1 MQRDEIPS
9 GAPQNPTSTGNSN
22 RPPAE
27 MATSLPSRHRESANL
42 DANHSAGLDQT
53 HYYPNPMRHTV
64 INGEAGVPGTII
76 DVDMDFSPDFLGERN
91 PPSDHPTP
99 STLNSS
105 SNTSYSISG
114 TDNPSPGKKQH
125 NSGTTHSGQ
134 SSGAIHISPT
144 STESPQIPDMNT
156 RPGQAS
162 AFDIP
167 PAWDLP
173 TPNAD
178 MSNVDFNVNMN
189 SLSEAQWA
197 QILNNNAGA
206 AGWDSWRPS

>member
-1 MQRDEIPS
+1 MQRGEIPQGPS
-9 GAPQNPTSTGNSN
+9 QNPTNTDNSS
-22 RPPAE
+22 RPPAGK
-27 MATSLPSRHRESANL
+27 ATSLPSRHRESANI
-42 DANHSAGLDQT
+42 DANHPAVLDQT
-53 HYYPNPMRHTV
+53 HYYPNTMRHPGN
-64 INGEAGVPGTII
+64 NGEAGIPGAII

-114 TDNPSPGKKQH
+114 TDNPSPVKKQQ
-125 NSGTTHSGQ
+125 NSGTAHSGQ

-156 RPGQAS
+156 RPGQTH
-162 AFDIP
+162 AFEMP

-173 TPNAD
+173 TPNPD
-178 MSNVDFNVNMN
+178 MSNVDFNLNVN

-197 QILNNNAGA
+197 QILNNNANA
-206 AGWDSWRPS
+206 TGWDSWRPS